1 VTKSTGKRWKG
12 CIGDGGLWP
21 GGQIFDLA
29 GVTNTAGA
37 LSFAFFAKGG
47 QRCCG
52 RLTRLS
58 GCGIPVRRQT
68 MARVASIIVSFAAL
82 ALLLSSCGGGAGSS
96 GGGGGGGG
104 ASGPSITQ
112 LAPSSIMVGIPQ
124 GGITVFGKGFTSA
137 SQVLMD
143 GQPLSTTLTA
153 PGMLTA
159 QLGIYNGLPVG
170 THQFTVENGTQL
182 SNSATFTI
190 YAPQQGPFPMQT
202 IPGFMVGT
210 HETNPTFI
218 VAADVNGDGLA
229 DVIMPGPGITNSASI
244 AILNG
249 QADGTLSAPQY
260 IPVPVT
266 PFALAVGD
274 VDGNGTPDLVT
285 VTGDNLSTTTVSVL
299 EGDGHGNFQPPVVK
313 QTVTAPSPNIAFL
326 ADLDGDGQL
335 DLVLS
340 VSNPAGISSTI
351 VWLKNTG
358 GSFAAPVTLTTNS
371 TGRFS
376 IADFNVDGKPDILY
390 TTAPSG
396 TGSQAVHILF
406 NQGNGKFKDQAAG
419 VNVGNP
425 LTQFTVI
432 DSNLDGIPDLVMTY
446 PLASGSQFVSFLG
459 NGDGSFTQVSSMT
472 TPPLTQ
478 LVVGDFDHDG
488 FPDLAGPGGSGPTV
502 MAYFFGD
509 GHGNFTFQQMVGPFG
524 QFAAV
529 GDFNGDGLPDI
540 VVPDEFALVSLTLG
554 RTDRNFPFLLTLFPA
569 TMTGV
574 SAGDINGDGL
584 PEIMVGGN
592 NYGGAN
598 IPGTVFLNQ
607 GNSSFTFGAYT
618 SSDTGVLADLNGKAL
633 ADLLGGPVGT
643 LEVWPNNGTL
653 DFSAPPF
660 TVPNANGLVAIAD
673 MDGDGCPDIVANGQV
688 FYGNCAYQFTPIA
701 LPNSPGGPYVVGDFT
716 GNGKLD
722 IVDGTVTHLNTG
734 NRTFQTVMS
743 SNLQMGEGAIF
754 AVGDFNG
761 DGKAD
766 VAVSLP
772 NETWITIYYS
782 NGDGTFYE
790 GTQLDPGQEPVT
802 LVAGDFV
809 GDGQTGLA
817 VGLILPYEVC
827 MLFPSGQGQFTRSFF
842 AVGVLTAAMTASDLN
857 KNGKLDLVI
866 GNFVFDFTPANVVVV
881 FHK

>member
-1 VTKSTGKRWKG
+1 
-12 CIGDGGLWP
+12 
-21 GGQIFDLA
+21 
-29 GVTNTAGA
+29 
-37 LSFAFFAKGG
+37 
-47 QRCCG
+47 
-52 RLTRLS
+52 
-58 GCGIPVRRQT
+58 
-68 MARVASIIVSFAAL
+68 
-82 ALLLSSCGGGAGSS
+82 
-96 GGGGGGGG
+96 
-104 ASGPSITQ
+104 
-112 LAPSSIMVGIPQ
+112 MVGIPI
-124 GGITVFGKGFTSA
+124 GGETIFGTGFTSA
-137 SQVLMD
+137 SQVFED

-153 PGMLTA
+153 PGVLTA

-170 THQFTVENGTQL
+170 THQFTVHNGNQV

-210 HETNPTFI
+210 YETGPTFI

-229 DVIMPGPGITNSASI
+229 DVIMPGPPASTGNI

-249 QADGTLSAPQY
+249 QGDGTLSFPQY
-260 IPVPVT
+260 ISVPVT
-266 PFALAVGD
+266 PSALVVGD

-313 QTVTAPSPNIAFL
+313 QTVNAPSPNVALL

-335 DLVLS
+335 DLILT
-340 VSNPAGISSTI
+340 VSNPAGISSSM

-376 IADFNVDGKPDILY
+376 IADFNVDGRPDILY
-390 TTAPSG
+390 MTAPTG
-396 TGSQAVHILF
+396 TGSQAIHILF
-406 NQGNGKFKDQAAG
+406 NQGNGKFKDQMTG
-419 VNVGNP
+419 VTVGNP

-432 DSNLDGIPDLVMTY
+432 DSNLDGTPDLVMSY
-446 PLASGSQFVSFLG
+446 PQGRASEFISYLG
-459 NGDGSFTQVSSMT
+459 NGDGSFTQISSMF
-472 TPPLTQ
+472 TPPLSQ
-478 LVVGDFDHDG
+478 LVAGDFDHDG
-488 FPDLAGPGGSGPTV
+488 IPDLAGPGGSGPTV
-502 MAYFFGD
+502 MVFLFGD
-509 GHGNFTFQQMVGPFG
+509 GHGNFTLQQMVGPAG
-524 QFAAV
+524 QIAAV

-554 RTDRNFPFLLTLFPA
+554 RTDRNFPFLPTLFPA

-598 IPGTVFLNQ
+598 IPGTIFLNQ
-607 GNSSFTFGAYT
+607 GNSSFTFGAYIP
-618 SSDTGVLADLNGKAL
+618 SDTGLLADLTGKGVF
-633 ADLLGGPVGT
+633 DLLGGPVGT
-643 LEVWPNNGTL
+643 LEIWPNNGTL
-653 DFSAPPF
+653 DFSAPPI
-660 TVPNANGLVAIAD
+660 TVPNADGLAAIAD

-688 FYGNCAYQFTPIA
+688 FYGKCAYQFTPVA
-701 LPNSPGGPYVVGDFT
+701 LSNSPGGPYVVGDFS
-716 GNGKLD
+716 GSGKLD
-722 IVDGTVTHLNTG
+722 IADGTVTHLNTG
-734 NRTFQTVMS
+734 NRTFKTVMS
-743 SNLQMGEGAIF
+743 SNLQMGGGAIF

-766 VAVSLP
+766 VAISLP
-772 NETWITIYYS
+772 DETWITIYYS

-790 GTQLDPGQEPVT
+790 GTQLDAGQVPIG

-809 GDGQTGLA
+809 GDGQTDLA

-842 AVGVLTAAMTASDLN
+842 ATGALTASMTASDLN
-857 KNGKLDLVI
+857 KTGKLDLVI
-866 GNFVFDFTPANVVVV
+866 GNFVFDFAPPNVVVV